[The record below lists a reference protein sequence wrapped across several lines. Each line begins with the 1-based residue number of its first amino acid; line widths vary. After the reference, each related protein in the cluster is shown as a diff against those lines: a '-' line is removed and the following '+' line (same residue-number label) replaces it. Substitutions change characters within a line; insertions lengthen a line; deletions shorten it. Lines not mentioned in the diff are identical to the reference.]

1 MEDTKKKQ
9 GRKPKLFEALIC
21 FFFIIIAISAT
32 YRLKAGMEMPLML
45 GVAVSIIFAFYLRY
59 SWSDIQ
65 SGIISGVNNALICF
79 CILLLAGML
88 VGIWIIGG
96 TVPSIIYYGLQVISP
111 GIFLPFTFILCSIV
125 SLATGTSFG
134 SIATVGLALFGVGQG
149 LGIPTP
155 ITVGAIASGAF
166 LGDKISPLSDTSVAA
181 ASMCDVNIFDHV
193 KSTIYTS
200 IPAAIITFIIYTVL
214 GLQYASGTLD
224 IANITLITTTLDA
237 NFNISLLAFLPPI
250 IIIVLSI
257 FKVPSLLAL
266 GSGVVISAIFAI
278 FMQGVDLGAI
288 FSAAT
293 KGYTSNTGVAMI
305 DKILSRGGMNM
316 MASTIIMIF
325 AATAMGGVLTKSQVL
340 STILE
345 SLLKVVKKS
354 SQLITLSVF
363 SGYIAQL
370 IAPTMMF
377 GIVMIGKTLT
387 PAYKKLNVDPKVL
400 SRTLGDTITLG
411 NVLIPWGGASLYLQG
426 VLSVDASYIPYTFLS
441 ILSPII
447 AILFA
452 LTGFGVWKLSKQESD
467 TK

>member
-1 MEDTKKKQ
+1 
-9 GRKPKLFEALIC
+9 
-21 FFFIIIAISAT
+21 
-32 YRLKAGMEMPLML
+32 
-45 GVAVSIIFAFYLRY
+45 
-59 SWSDIQ
+59 
-65 SGIISGVNNALICF
+65 
-79 CILLLAGML
+79 ML

-111 GIFLPFTFILCSIV
+111 AIFLPFTFILCSIV

-193 KSTIYTS
+193 KSTVYTS
-200 IPAAIITFIIYTVL
+200 IPAAILALIIYTVL
-214 GLQYASGTLD
+214 GLNYSTGALD
-224 IANITLITTTLDA
+224 TENIALMTTTLDA
-237 NFNISLLAFLPPI
+237 NFNISLIAFLPPI
-250 IIIVLSI
+250 IIIILSI
-257 FKVPSLLAL
+257 LKVPSLLAL
-266 GSGVVISAIFAI
+266 GGGVIISAIFAM
-278 FMQGVDLGAI
+278 FMQGVHLGSI

-293 KGYTSNTGVAMI
+293 KGYISDTGVIMI

-316 MASTIIMIF
+316 MTGTIIMIL
-325 AATAMGGVLTKSQVL
+325 AAAAMGGVLTKSQIL
-340 STILE
+340 NTILDA
-345 SLLKVVKKS
+345 LLKVVKKP

-377 GIVMIGKTLT
+377 GIVIIGKTLT
-387 PAYKKLNVDPKVL
+387 PAYKKLNIDPKVL

-411 NVLIPWGGASLYLQG
+411 NVLIPWGASSLYLQG
-426 VLSVDASYIPYTFLS
+426 VLSVDASYIPFTFLN

-447 AILFA
+447 ALIFGF
-452 LTGFGVWKLSKQESD
+452 TGFAVWKLQKQEPN